1 MTTCCT
7 DSSKVMMIWMY
18 SGDRM
23 REIHQQH
30 TLTASFI
37 IFQHLCP
44 TSKCNTAVIDF
55 PASQPDGLCLCQWLG
70 RAIIKHCS
78 ADGLNLTGLW
88 WNNSLSF
95 YAVQH
100 MYTADI
106 WVSICVHK
114 AATYLVY
121 AHIWLHSPVWAAAAS
136 PAPQGLNARPPG
148 PDLARGNLRFP
159 GLRPGGT
166 EMETVNQTTQIL
178 KAYPVNSC
186 GSTKRTD
193 QYNIW
198 IILLI

>member
-1 MTTCCT
+1 MAVMTTCCT

-30 TLTASFI
+30 TLTPSFI
-37 IFQHLCP
+37 IFQYLYP

-55 PASQPDGLCLCQWLG
+55 PASQPRGLCLCQWLG

-88 WNNSLSF
+88 WNNSLSI
-95 YAVQH
+95 YAAQH

-106 WVSICVHK
+106 WVTVFVLFVCNTE
-114 AATYLVY
+114 AAIYLVY
-121 AHIWLHSPVWAAAAS
+121 AHIWQHSPIWAAAAA
-136 PAPQGLNARPPG
+136 PAPQGLNALPPG
-148 PDLARGNLRFP
+148 PDLDRGSLRFP

-166 EMETVNQTTQIL
+166 DTETVNETTLIL
-178 KAYPVNSC
+178 KA
-186 GSTKRTD
+186 
-193 QYNIW
+193 
-198 IILLI
+198 